1 MLSWKDILPGML
13 LRHRPGTAEQT
24 GTETS
29 TATADQYGDSG
40 QELSQD
46 TLARLRAR
54 QLLTIARLTPLNA
67 VANVFNVILSSI
79 VLWGIVHPAIILI
92 WSTLISLLMGT
103 SVIGWYRMV
112 KRPQPPQYAREQT
125 LHRATWHAGL
135 IALLWAL
142 PPAFLFHQAS
152 AEQQLFLTA
161 ISAGMM
167 CAGGFALYTLPAAA
181 QLFTGILGA
190 ASVIALA
197 SSDLASRLYLI
208 LLLLMYLTILLVS
221 IVHAG
226 RVFRAHVLAEMTSDN
241 QKQVISLLL
250 NDFEQSTADVLW
262 EVDAQLTFRR
272 TNNKLS
278 ELFGNDSEE
287 LGSTDFLSLV
297 QLSQARLTDH
307 IQKLAHSAYTALSTA
322 LKGGRAFRDIEV
334 PMCINQRTVWWAIT
348 AKPTV
353 KGGWRGVISDITESH
368 QAQQR
373 IWQLAHED
381 NVTGLTNRHGFQT
394 GIESI
399 LAPLDLARPN
409 QELRALLSI
418 DLDRFKAVND
428 AFGHDAGDKLLQVV
442 ADRLRSHTR
451 PQDLVARIGGDEFG
465 LILQQLDNHE
475 QALEIAERLVAS
487 INQPCQIDNASILVG
502 ASIGVAFIPED
513 GAQQDVILKHADLAL
528 YQAKA
533 RGRGKVVRFAPTM
546 AATAQTRHR
555 IEQALRSA
563 LQQET
568 LTLAYQPQ
576 RHLINGKVTCVEAL
590 ARWHDQQLG
599 QIAPALFISVAEE
612 SSLIH
617 TLGQLLLNQ
626 ACQQL
631 SRWPANLTVAVNI
644 SPLQLANPDIVN
656 QVADTLKRHDVVA
669 DRLELEIT
677 ETALLDDSHN
687 ALDKLHQ
694 LKALGVRITLDDFG
708 TGYSSLVYLRCFPF
722 DKIKIDRSFVSEM
735 AQEPTARTIVG
746 AIIQMASALNM
757 AVVAEGVEEQQPL
770 ELLQQLGCTIAQG
783 YHICRPLAPEAVAAY
798 LEQYN

>member
-1 MLSWKDILPGML
+1 MSWKDILPGVL

-103 SVIGWYRMV
+103 SVVGWYRMV

-272 TNNKLS
+272 TNNKLY

-297 QLSQARLTDH
+297 QLSQARLTDN

-418 DLDRFKAVND
+418 DLDRFKA
-428 AFGHDAGDKLLQVV
+428 
-442 ADRLRSHTR
+442 
-451 PQDLVARIGGDEFG
+451 
-465 LILQQLDNHE
+465 
-475 QALEIAERLVAS
+475 
-487 INQPCQIDNASILVG
+487 CQIDSASILVG

-656 QVADTLKRHDVVA
+656 QVADTLKRHDVAA

-783 YHICRPLAPEAVAAY
+783 YHICRPLAPEAAAAY